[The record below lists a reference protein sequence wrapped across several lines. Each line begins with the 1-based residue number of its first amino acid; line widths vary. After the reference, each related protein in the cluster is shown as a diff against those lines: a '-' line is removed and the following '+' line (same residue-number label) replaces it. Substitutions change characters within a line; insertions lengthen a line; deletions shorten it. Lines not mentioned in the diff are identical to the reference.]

1 MPKQKEKRDA
11 VLYAKVTAT
20 NKEMVEDQYKK
31 KGYSTMSEYID
42 EMLTEHKTKI
52 NWKKKK

>member
-11 VLYAKVTAT
+11 VLYAKVKPS

-31 KGYSTMSEYID
+31 KGYATMSEYID
-42 EMLTEHKTKI
+42 EMLSEHKTKI
-52 NWKKKK
+52 NWKKK